1 MENKQHIV
9 LIGGGH
15 AHALVVH
22 ALGRYI
28 KRNPSI
34 VFTLISD
41 QTHSPY
47 SGLLPS
53 VIAKH
58 FAQDAHLINLPA
70 LCEKTGVSFIH
81 ARVENINP
89 DARQVITTCGQ
100 TIDYDVLSINTGIT
114 PDTRTDGVKEFA
126 TPVKPIHA
134 FHALWKQIESESKT
148 GESKHIAIVGAGAGG
163 VEVAFAVQHALDA
176 RHTVHLLTQG
186 DAVLSG
192 YPSAVQKKV
201 ATFLA
206 QKNIQLHTQWPVVR
220 VSQNTLHSGNGD
232 TLHADYILWC
242 ASAQPATWLENTGL
256 ELSAK
261 GFISINECLQ
271 STSHPNVFAVGD
283 TATHSPNPYPKA
295 GVYAV
300 RQAPVLLDNLL
311 LKINSDAPLKPFTPQ
326 KKFLSILAL
335 GEQTAIASWPPLY
348 VSGKWVWRWKRYIDL
363 KFMNQFKCF

>member
-1 MENKQHIV
+1 MGNKKHIV
-9 LIGGGH
+9 LVGGGH

-53 VIAKH
+53 VIAQH
-58 FAQDAHLINLPA
+58 FKPDAHLINLPA
-70 LCEKTGVSFIH
+70 LCKKTGVNFIH
-81 ARVENINP
+81 ARVDNIRP
-89 DARQVITTCGQ
+89 DAQQVITTCGQ
-100 TIDYDVLSINTGIT
+100 TIDYNVLSINTGIT
-114 PDTRTDGVKEFA
+114 PDTRTQGVKQFA
-126 TPVKPIHA
+126 TAVKPIHA
-134 FHALWKQIESESKT
+134 FYELWQHIERESKT

-163 VEVAFAVQHALDA
+163 VEVAFAVKHALDA

-201 ATFLA
+201 AKFLA
-206 QKNIQLHTQWPVVR
+206 QKNIQLHTQWPVKR
-220 VSQNTLHSGNGD
+220 VTKNTLHSNKGN

-261 GFISINECLQ
+261 GFIRINECLQ

-283 TATHSPNPYPKA
+283 TAIHTPNPYPKA

-311 LKINSDAPLKPFTPQ
+311 LKINGDAPLKPFTPQ

-335 GEQTAIASWPPLY
+335 GEQTAIASWPPFY
-348 VSGKWVWRWKRYIDL
+348 MSGKWMWRWKRYIDL
-363 KFMNQFKCF
+363 KFMNQFTCD